1 MAEKGGYK
9 VIRIA
14 LVEDDRQYRTQLNE
28 YITRYA
34 AASGRE
40 ICVTQ
45 FSDGDEIALRYK
57 AEYDI
62 ILMDIEMI
70 FMDGMT
76 AAEEIRQKDQD
87 VVIIFITNSPQY
99 AIKGYAVDALD
110 YVLKPVSYFAFS
122 QRLERAIARMKRR
135 EEKYFTLTTRDG
147 THRIAYSHLY
157 YVESGGHDLFYH
169 TAEGVLQ
176 TTGSM
181 REAENQ
187 FAGEHFARCNQC
199 YLINLQHAEAVVE
212 DEVVVHGEKLRF
224 SRSRKKSFLE
234 ALNRYFAGESK

>member
-1 MAEKGGYK
+1 M
-9 VIRIA
+9 IRIA
-14 LVEDDRQYRTQLNE
+14 LVEDDLQYRSQLKE
-28 YITRYA
+28 YIAQYA
-34 AASGRE
+34 AASGQE

-45 FSDGDEIALRYK
+45 FSDGDEIALHYK

-62 ILMDIEMI
+62 ILMDIEMT

-122 QRLERAIARMKRR
+122 QRLERAIKRMKRR

-157 YVESGGHDLFYH
+157 YVESSGHDLYYH
-169 TAEGVLQ
+169 TAEGILQ

-181 REAENQ
+181 REAESQ

-199 YLINLQHAEAVVE
+199 YLVNLQYADAVTDE
-212 DEVVVHGEKLRF
+212 EVVVQGEKLRF

-234 ALNRYFAGESK
+234 ALNVYFAGACK

>member
-1 MAEKGGYK
+1 M
-9 VIRIA
+9 IRIA
-14 LVEDDRQYRTQLNE
+14 LVEDDLQYRTQLKD
-28 YITRYA
+28 YIGQYA

-40 ICVTQ
+40 IRVTQ
-45 FSDGDEIALRYK
+45 FSDGDEIALHYK

-62 ILMDIEMI
+62 ILMDIEMTY
-70 FMDGMT
+70 MDGMT
-76 AAEEIRQKDQD
+76 AAEEIRRKDQD

-110 YVLKPVSYFAFS
+110 YVLKPVSYFALS
-122 QRLERAIARMKRR
+122 QRLERAIKRMKQR
-135 EEKYFTLTTRDG
+135 EEKYFTLTTREG
-147 THRIAYSHLY
+147 THRIPCSHLY
-157 YVESGGHDLFYH
+157 YVESSGHGLFYH

-176 TTGSM
+176 ATGSM
-181 REAENQ
+181 RETEAQ

-199 YLINLQHAEAVVE
+199 YLVNLQHADGVVDE
-212 DEVVVHGEKLRF
+212 EVVVHGEKLRF

>member
-1 MAEKGGYK
+1 M
-9 VIRIA
+9 IRIA
-14 LVEDDRQYRTQLNE
+14 LVEDDLQYRTQLKD
-28 YITRYA
+28 YIGQYA
-34 AASGRE
+34 ASSGRE
-40 ICVTQ
+40 ITVQ
-45 FSDGDEIALRYK
+45 EFSDGDEIALHYK

-62 ILMDIEMI
+62 ILMDIEMT

-122 QRLERAIARMKRR
+122 QRLERAIKRMKRR

-157 YVESGGHDLFYH
+157 YVESSGHELRYH

-176 TTGSM
+176 ANGSM
-181 REAENQ
+181 RETEAQ

-199 YLINLQHAEAVVE
+199 YLVNLQYADAVVE
-212 DEVVVHGEKLRF
+212 EEVVVHGEKLRF
-224 SRSRKKSFLE
+224 SRSRKKSFLD
-234 ALNRYFAGESK
+234 ALNRYFAEENK